1 MDKVGVVGIE
11 DQTGHNIPSSQNPI
25 QSEALTLFSSLK
37 AERSEKAAEET
48 FGATRGWF
56 VRLKGRSLLHNVEV
70 QGKAASAGVEPAASF
85 PEGPAKIIREG
96 GYTQ

>member
-37 AERSEKAAEET
+37 AERSEKVAEET
-48 FGATRGWF
+48 FGATRG
-56 VRLKGRSLLHNVEV
+56 
-70 QGKAASAGVEPAASF
+70 
-85 PEGPAKIIREG
+85 
-96 GYTQ
+96 